1 MISASSLRDRG
12 EIEPEAGIGGDQ
24 HFDVAAEFPRQYRP
38 LYAAARECRDWR
50 VRRAR
55 LSHLAEACPHALI
68 VARSDRG
75 SDELHSF
82 NSVSKRRQVRA
93 GRVSGAD

>member
-1 MISASSLRDRG
+1 MKHYDQAVGQFEQFVKIFADQQLSGAANASRHDLRVNLRDRG

-55 LSHLAEACPHALI
+55 LTP
-68 VARSDRG
+68 R
-75 SDELHSF
+75 
-82 NSVSKRRQVRA
+82 
-93 GRVSGAD
+93 